1 MKGMNEEKMNKIS
14 VKTSFNLA
22 LILHTNC
29 SWFWVHCSTSG
40 VYFPTQTCNPTS
52 KKHLSD
58 TCLRT
63 VATDLLA
70 NWTAHTEPVDKAAI
84 FIACSPVRRINS
96 TDKHSYI
103 VREYCMLDIPDILAA
118 FTYGGEFMQR
128 KTSGD
133 SSDEKKNKKPVLF
146 WICFNNLWAILLHVS
161 AHKVWH
167 HAQGTVLAQYFT
179 HTGSRWHWRKWL
191 TSAFKWTT
199 R

>member
-133 SSDEKKNKKPVLF
+133 SSEAKIRNLF
-146 WICFNNLWAILLHVS
+146 YFESILITSFCELFF
-161 AHKVWH
+161 
-167 HAQGTVLAQYFT
+167 Y
-179 HTGSRWHWRKWL
+179 
-191 TSAFKWTT
+191 TSALT
-199 R
+199 RFGIMPKGQCWPSTSRTPEVVGTDAND